1 MNIKEIYLNQFD
13 LLRFYNEILNG
24 IISKTDLSET
34 QKAQLIDF
42 ANNRKAET
50 YKNLNDSLLN
60 GIITL
65 SMIGNDFD
73 SYFKSQTKNEQLVID
88 WLTSDNN
95 AITIE
100 PKSTINNIEID
111 YKAVQER
118 SNLLF
123 ENCEIE
129 VNKIIDIEEQIEF
142 WYKKKNEYLKSL
154 DLITTNVSGI
164 LTSKNGIEIELFFD
178 KLVSN
183 KIKELR
189 EKQRNTS
196 NENQNNLTETEQ
208 ETITFENNFDTVEP
222 IMIYRH
228 FKAGL
233 VDKKYLTVKEL
244 NEYLKSAFELKN
256 KPKPLFKFNNAPQ
269 KREIQAVFYNYF
281 ISLAGK
287 PHGKQQNYAALLGD
301 YFIGYNTKNV
311 STNFNKSVY

>member
-1 MNIKEIYLNQFD
+1 MNIKEIYLNQFE
-13 LLRFYNEILNG
+13 LLHYYNEILNG
-24 IISKTDLSET
+24 KISKTDLAET

-73 SYFKSQTKNEQLVID
+73 SYFKSQTKSEQIVID
-88 WLTSDNN
+88 WLTSDYNS
-95 AITIE
+95 ITIE
-100 PKSTINNIEID
+100 PKSTLNNIEIS
-111 YKAVQER
+111 YQAEQKR

-129 VNKIIDIEEQIEF
+129 ANKMIEIEEQIEF

-154 DLITTNVSGI
+154 DFITTNVSGI
-164 LTSKNGIEIELFFD
+164 ITSKNGTEIELFFD

-196 NENQNNLTETEQ
+196 NDNQNNLTETEQ
-208 ETITFENNFDTVEP
+208 ETITFENNFDKVDP
-222 IMIYRH
+222 ILIYKH

-233 VDKKYLTVKEL
+233 VDKKYLTDIEL

-256 KPKPLFKFNNAPQ
+256 KPKPLFKFNNAPL

-287 PHGKQQNYAALLGD
+287 PHGKQRIYAALLGD

-311 STNFNKSVY
+311 STNFNKTVY